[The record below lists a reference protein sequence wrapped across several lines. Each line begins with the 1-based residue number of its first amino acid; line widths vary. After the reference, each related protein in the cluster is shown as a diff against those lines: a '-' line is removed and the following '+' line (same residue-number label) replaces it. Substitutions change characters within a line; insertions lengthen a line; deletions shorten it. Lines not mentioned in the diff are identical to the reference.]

1 MNKMQKLT
9 CAKVLKVIFYLLGFP
24 LLMLFVAKDSMIFFN
39 EGAFSETAKNGITAA
54 LVLWAGFTLLQIGLY
69 LVLKKQQAVRTIILV
84 ILAVALMLAPI
95 AGLDIRNEK
104 ELDKIRTEYSDKGVK
119 VENYSLQKQWFN
131 ALSANKR
138 ESGYAYKLNERVD
151 NVIRTYGLSE
161 YYPKMYRERTQLNT
175 AVAYYQVG
183 GLDGEMIKVT
193 GDNIDG
199 LFDSLK
205 AQSPYAY
212 NPNGLLYDGYIF
224 GVENALELLIKY
236 NEYAKLTVYRRSST
250 YIGTEKYAD
259 AFKEGCYVLKDGAY
273 VTMKAAGEAFCKQP
287 GTIYYEKLSIA
298 DAYKAM
304 VKDIKDSET
313 NSSKYESDA
322 WYNYFNDNTE
332 ILDTR
337 TGKMTNYSTLRIEE
351 DNYRLT
357 DSRLNAVLGTL
368 FEYLGM
374 NPAINKLLNGL
385 NLDGIIGLV
394 NALLQENGADLTS
407 GDIGNVVSQLLY
419 GYNNGKGGETTGL
432 AYPVQYLFGNLN
444 LSDKNVFKSTGETA
458 YEYDDEGHLVY
469 EVDASGNTTDI
480 PKLTGKTGTVYVIT
494 YSDSG
499 KKNPDGTPI
508 LNATVNRAEFDT
520 TKMSPL
526 PEKAADIKTGTVY
539 TTGDIFKEVKL
550 NANYS
555 AYVENLEKNKNP
567 NTAALVDI
575 IKSLQPALGLV
586 GGLLNLNDIIGGLVS
601 GLDVSAILAKI
612 APDLD
617 LNAILTQILSKIDL
631 TGVTVEGVQKLLDT
645 VLGELSFYSHPLLKK
660 CWQSDFVSDT
670 DKALATTAGTTVD
683 MSDYAWVKYTCED
696 FGITSGCALAAK
708 GGLLTGK
715 TIGNGTS
722 ADAAISL
729 ADCYQ
734 LQADIA
740 YQPEMYPLLAARR
753 YFSIWAGILAMSI
766 FLSTYFHNKE
776 RLYAYEIAL
785 NGGEY

>member
-84 ILAVALMLAPI
+84 VLAVALMLAPI

-131 ALSANKR
+131 AISANKR
-138 ESGYAYKLNERVD
+138 ESGYAYKLNDRVD

-236 NEYAKLTVYRRSST
+236 NEYAKLTVYRPT
-250 YIGTEKYAD
+250 KYTVAD
-259 AFKEGCYVLKDGAY
+259 YAEAFNAGCYVINNDGAY
-273 VTMKAAGEAFCKQP
+273 VTMKAAGETFCKQP
-287 GTIYYEKLSIA
+287 GTIYYEQLAIA
-298 DAYKAM
+298 DAYKKM
-304 VKDIKDSET
+304 VSEIEESAT
-313 NSSKYESDA
+313 NASAYASDA
-322 WYNYFNDNTE
+322 WYNYTHDITE

-337 TGKMTNYSTLRIEE
+337 TGNMTNYSTLRIEE

-374 NPAINKLLNGL
+374 NPAINKLLDSL
-385 NLDGIIGLV
+385 KAQQLLDLV
-394 NALLQENGADLTS
+394 NSLLKENGADLSS

-432 AYPVQYLFGNLN
+432 ALPAQYLFGNLN
-444 LSDKNVFKSTGETA
+444 FTSKEVYKSTGKNA
-458 YEYDDEGHLVY
+458 FKVGALADEV
-469 EVDASGNTTDI
+469 
-480 PKLTGKTGTVYVIT
+480 VYVTT
-494 YSDSG
+494 YTID
-499 KKNPDGTPI
+499 KDKVNDDGTPVLI
-508 LNATVNRAEFDT
+508 AKITREAFDKTTMKQLPTTCAEIV
-520 TKMSPL
+520 
-526 PEKAADIKTGTVY
+526 PEQKY
-539 TTGDIFKEVKL
+539 TTGDTYAKTDLGTAYKAYETKL
-550 NANYS
+550 KND
-555 AYVENLEKNKNP
+555 NKNP

-601 GLDVSAILAKI
+601 GLDVSAILKAI

-617 LNAILTQILSKIDL
+617 LNAILTQVLGKIDL

-715 TIGNGTS
+715 TIGNGTP
-722 ADAAISL
+722 ADAAIPL

-776 RLYAYEIAL
+776 KLYAYEIAL

>member
-84 ILAVALMLAPI
+84 VLAVALMLAPI

-138 ESGYAYKLNERVD
+138 ESGYAYKLNDRVD

-224 GVENALELLIKY
+224 GVENVLELLIKY

-374 NPAINKLLNGL
+374 NPAINKLLDSL
-385 NLDGIIGLV
+385 KAQQLLDLV
-394 NALLQENGADLTS
+394 NSLLKENGADLSS

-419 GYNNGKGGETTGL
+419 GYNNGKEGGETTGL
-432 AYPVQYLFGNLN
+432 ALPAQYLFGNLDFT
-444 LSDKNVFKSTGETA
+444 SKEVYKSTGKNA
-458 YEYDDEGHLVY
+458 FKVGALADEV
-469 EVDASGNTTDI
+469 
-480 PKLTGKTGTVYVIT
+480 VYVTT

-499 KKNPDGTPI
+499 EVNDDGTPI
-508 LNATVNRAEFDT
+508 LTAKITRETFDAATMKQRPTTNAEIVLGQ
-520 TKMSPL
+520 K
-526 PEKAADIKTGTVY
+526 Y
-539 TTGDIFKEVKL
+539 TTGDTYAKTDLGTAYTAYKTKL
-550 NANYS
+550 ES
-555 AYVENLEKNKNP
+555 DNKNP

-586 GGLLNLNDIIGGLVS
+586 GGLLNLNDIIGGLVP
-601 GLDVSAILAKI
+601 GLDVARILKAI

-617 LNAILTQILSKIDL
+617 LNAILTQVLSKIDL
-631 TGVTVEGVQKLLDT
+631 TGVTVGDVQELLDT

-715 TIGNGTS
+715 TIGNGTP

-740 YQPEMYPLLAARR
+740 YQPDMYPLLAARR

-776 RLYAYEIAL
+776 KLYAYEIAL

>member
-84 ILAVALMLAPI
+84 ILAVALMLAPV

-131 ALSANKR
+131 AISANKR
-138 ESGYAYKLNERVD
+138 ESGYAYKLNDRVD

-193 GDNIDG
+193 GDNING

-205 AQSPYAY
+205 TQSPYAY
-212 NPNGLLYDGYIF
+212 NPNGLLYDGYVF

-236 NEYAKLTVYRRSST
+236 NEYAKLTVYRPT
-250 YIGTEKYAD
+250 KYTVAD
-259 AFKEGCYVLKDGAY
+259 YAEAFSAGCYVIKDGAY
-273 VTMKAAGEAFCKQP
+273 VTMKAAGETFSKQP
-287 GTIYYEKLSIA
+287 GTIYYESLSIA
-298 DAYKAM
+298 DAYKKM
-304 VKDIKDSET
+304 VSEIEESAT
-313 NSSKYESDA
+313 NASAYESDA
-322 WYNYFNDNTE
+322 WYNYTNDITE

-374 NPAINKLLNGL
+374 NPAINKLLDSL
-385 NLDGIIGLV
+385 KAQQLLDLV
-394 NALLQENGADLTS
+394 NSLLKDNDADLSS

-432 AYPVQYLFGNLN
+432 ALPAQYLFGNLDFT
-444 LSDKNVFKSTGETA
+444 SKEVYKSTGKNAFKVGATA
-458 YEYDDEGHLVY
+458 DEV
-469 EVDASGNTTDI
+469 
-480 PKLTGKTGTVYVIT
+480 VYVTT
-494 YSDSG
+494 YTDTG
-499 KKNPDGTPI
+499 EVNDDGTPVLTAKI
-508 LNATVNRAEFDT
+508 TREAFDNATM
-520 TKMSPL
+520 KQP
-526 PEKAADIKTGTVY
+526 PKTNEEIVPGQKY
-539 TTGDIFKEVKL
+539 TTGDTYAKTDLGTAYTAYKTKL
-550 NANYS
+550 ES
-555 AYVENLEKNKNP
+555 DNKNP

-586 GGLLNLNDIIGGLVS
+586 GGLLDLNDIIGGLVS
-601 GLDVSAILAKI
+601 GLDVAGILKAI

-617 LNAILTQILSKIDL
+617 LNAILTQILGKIDL

-740 YQPEMYPLLAARR
+740 YQPDMYPLLAARR

-776 RLYAYEIAL
+776 KLYAYEIAL

>member
-84 ILAVALMLAPI
+84 ILAVALMLAPV

-131 ALSANKR
+131 ALSADKR

-199 LFDSLK
+199 LFDSLQS
-205 AQSPYAY
+205 QSPYAY

-236 NEYAKLTVYRRSST
+236 NEYAKLTVYRPT
-250 YIGTEKYAD
+250 KYTVSDYAE
-259 AFKEGCYVLKDGAY
+259 AFNAGCYVIKDGAY
-273 VTMKAAGEAFCKQP
+273 VTMKAAGETFSKQP
-287 GTIYYEKLSIA
+287 GTVYYEKLAIA
-298 DAYKAM
+298 DAYKKM
-304 VKDIKDSET
+304 VSEIEESAT
-313 NSSKYESDA
+313 NASAYESDA
-322 WYNYFNDNTE
+322 WYNYTNDITE

-337 TGKMTNYSTLRIEE
+337 SGKMTNYSTLRIEE
-351 DNYRLT
+351 DNYRLI

-374 NPAINKLLNGL
+374 NPAINKLLDSL
-385 NLDGIIGLV
+385 KAQQLLDLV
-394 NALLQENGADLTS
+394 NSLLKENSADLSS

-432 AYPVQYLFGNLN
+432 ALPAQYLFGNLDFT
-444 LSDKNVFKSTGETA
+444 SKEVYKSTGKNA
-458 YEYDDEGHLVY
+458 FKVGALADEV
-469 EVDASGNTTDI
+469 
-480 PKLTGKTGTVYVIT
+480 VYVTT
-494 YSDSG
+494 YTDSG
-499 KKNPDGTPI
+499 EVNDDGTHVLTAKI
-508 LNATVNRAEFDT
+508 TREAFDNATMKQLPKTSAEIVPGQ
-520 TKMSPL
+520 K
-526 PEKAADIKTGTVY
+526 Y
-539 TTGDIFKEVKL
+539 TTGDTYAKTKL
-550 NANYS
+550 GT
-555 AYVENLEKNKNP
+555 AYTAYKAKLESDNKNP

-586 GGLLNLNDIIGGLVS
+586 GGLLDLNDIIGGLVP
-601 GLDVSAILAKI
+601 GLDVAGILKAI

-617 LNAILTQILSKIDL
+617 LNAILTQILGKIDL

-696 FGITSGCALAAK
+696 FGITSGCALVAK

-740 YQPEMYPLLAARR
+740 YQPDMYPLLAARR

-766 FLSTYFHNKE
+766 FLATYFHNKE
-776 RLYAYEIAL
+776 KLYAYEIAL

>member
-84 ILAVALMLAPI
+84 VLAVALMLAPV

-131 ALSANKR
+131 ALSADKR
-138 ESGYAYKLNERVD
+138 ESGYAYKLNDRVD

-205 AQSPYAY
+205 TQSPYAY
-212 NPNGLLYDGYIF
+212 NPNGLLYDGYVF

-236 NEYAKLTVYRRSST
+236 NEYAKLTVYRPT
-250 YIGTEKYAD
+250 KYTVAD
-259 AFKEGCYVLKDGAY
+259 YAEAFSAGCYVIKDGAY
-273 VTMKAAGEAFCKQP
+273 VTMKAAGETFCKQP
-287 GTIYYEKLSIA
+287 GTIYYESLSIA
-298 DAYKAM
+298 DAYKKM
-304 VKDIKDSET
+304 VSEIEESAT
-313 NSSKYESDA
+313 NASAYESDA
-322 WYNYFNDNTE
+322 WYNYTNDITE

-374 NPAINKLLNGL
+374 NPAINKLLDSL
-385 NLDGIIGLV
+385 KAQQLLDLV
-394 NALLQENGADLTS
+394 NSLLKDNDADLSS

-432 AYPVQYLFGNLN
+432 ALPAQYLFGNLN
-444 LSDKNVFKSTGETA
+444 FTSKEVYKSTGKNAFKVGATA
-458 YEYDDEGHLVY
+458 DEV
-469 EVDASGNTTDI
+469 
-480 PKLTGKTGTVYVIT
+480 VYVTT
-494 YSDSG
+494 YTDTG
-499 KKNPDGTPI
+499 EVNDDGTPVLTAKI
-508 LNATVNRAEFDT
+508 TREAFDNATMKQPPKTNEEIVPG
-520 TKMSPL
+520 TK
-526 PEKAADIKTGTVY
+526 Y
-539 TTGDIFKEVKL
+539 TTGDTYAKTDLGTAYTAYKTKL
-550 NANYS
+550 ES
-555 AYVENLEKNKNP
+555 DNKNP

-586 GGLLNLNDIIGGLVS
+586 GGLLDLNDIIGGLVP
-601 GLDVSAILAKI
+601 GLDVAGILKAI

-617 LNAILTQILSKIDL
+617 LNAILTQILGKIDL

-696 FGITSGCALAAK
+696 FGITSGCALVAK

-740 YQPEMYPLLAARR
+740 YQPDMYPLLAARR

-776 RLYAYEIAL
+776 KLYAYEIAL

>member
-95 AGLDIRNEK
+95 AGLDVRNEK

-131 ALSANKR
+131 ALSADKR
-138 ESGYAYKLNERVD
+138 KSGYAYLLNERVD
-151 NVIRTYGLSE
+151 NVIKTYGLSE

-212 NPNGLLYDGYIF
+212 NPNGLLYDGYVF
-224 GVENALELLIKY
+224 GVENVLELLIKY
-236 NEYAKLTVYRRSST
+236 NEYAKLTVYRPT
-250 YIGTEKYAD
+250 KYTVAD
-259 AFKEGCYVLKDGAY
+259 YAEAFNAGCYVLKDGAY
-273 VTMKAAGEAFCKQP
+273 VTMKAAGETFCKQP
-287 GTIYYEKLSIA
+287 DTVYYEKLAIA
-298 DAYKAM
+298 DAYKKM
-304 VKDIKDSET
+304 VSEIEESAT
-313 NSSKYESDA
+313 NASAYESDA
-322 WYNYFNDNTE
+322 WYNYTNDITE

-374 NPAINKLLNGL
+374 NPAINKLLDSL
-385 NLDGIIGLV
+385 KAQQLLDLV
-394 NALLQENGADLTS
+394 NSLLKENSADLSS

-432 AYPVQYLFGNLN
+432 ALPVQYLFGNLDFT
-444 LSDKNVFKSTGETA
+444 SKEVYKSTGKNA
-458 YEYDDEGHLVY
+458 FKVGALADEV
-469 EVDASGNTTDI
+469 
-480 PKLTGKTGTVYVIT
+480 VYVTT
-494 YSDSG
+494 YTDSG
-499 KKNPDGTPI
+499 EVNDDGTPVLTAKI
-508 LNATVNRAEFDT
+508 TREAFDAATMKQSPKTIAEIV
-520 TKMSPL
+520 
-526 PEKAADIKTGTVY
+526 PEQKY
-539 TTGDIFKEVKL
+539 TTGDTYAKTKL
-550 NANYS
+550 GT
-555 AYVENLEKNKNP
+555 AYTAYKTKLESDNNNP

-586 GGLLNLNDIIGGLVS
+586 GGLLNLNDIIGGLVP
-601 GLDVSAILAKI
+601 GLDIPAILKAI

-617 LNAILTQILSKIDL
+617 LNAILTQVLSKIDL
-631 TGVTVEGVQKLLDT
+631 TGVTVDDVQKLLDT

-696 FGITSGCALAAK
+696 FGITSGCALIAK

-740 YQPEMYPLLAARR
+740 YQPDMYPLLAARR

-766 FLSTYFHNKE
+766 FLSTYFNNKE
-776 RLYAYEIAL
+776 KLYAYEIAL

>member
-131 ALSANKR
+131 ALSADKR
-138 ESGYAYKLNERVD
+138 KSGYAYLLNERVD
-151 NVIRTYGLSE
+151 NVIKTYGLSE

-199 LFDSLK
+199 LFDSLQS
-205 AQSPYAY
+205 QSPYAY

-236 NEYAKLTVYRRSST
+236 NEYAKLTVYRPT
-250 YIGTEKYAD
+250 KYTVAD
-259 AFKEGCYVLKDGAY
+259 YAEAFNAGCYVLKDGAY
-273 VTMKAAGEAFCKQP
+273 VTMKAAGETFSKQP
-287 GTIYYEKLSIA
+287 GTVYYEKLAIA
-298 DAYKAM
+298 DAYKKM
-304 VKDIKDSET
+304 VSEIKESAT
-313 NSSKYESDA
+313 NASAYESDA
-322 WYNYFNDNTE
+322 WYNYTNDITE

-374 NPAINKLLNGL
+374 NPAINKLLDSL
-385 NLDGIIGLV
+385 KAQQLLDLI
-394 NALLQENGADLTS
+394 NSLLKENSADLSS

-432 AYPVQYLFGNLN
+432 ALPVQYLFGNLDFT
-444 LSDKNVFKSTGETA
+444 SKEVYKSTGKNA
-458 YEYDDEGHLVY
+458 FKVGAPADEV
-469 EVDASGNTTDI
+469 
-480 PKLTGKTGTVYVIT
+480 VYVTT
-494 YSDSG
+494 YTDSG
-499 KKNPDGTPI
+499 EVNDDGTPVLTAKI
-508 LNATVNRAEFDT
+508 TREAFDAATMKQSPKTIAEIV
-520 TKMSPL
+520 
-526 PEKAADIKTGTVY
+526 PEQKY
-539 TTGDIFKEVKL
+539 TTGDTYAKTKL
-550 NANYS
+550 GT
-555 AYVENLEKNKNP
+555 AYTAYKTKLESDNKNP

-586 GGLLNLNDIIGGLVS
+586 GGLLDLNDIIGGLVP
-601 GLDVSAILAKI
+601 GLDIPAILKAI

-617 LNAILTQILSKIDL
+617 LNAILTQVLSKIDL
-631 TGVTVEGVQKLLDT
+631 TGVTVEDVQKLLDT

-683 MSDYAWVKYTCED
+683 MSDYAWIKYTCED
-696 FGITSGCALAAK
+696 FGITSGCALVAK

-740 YQPEMYPLLAARR
+740 YQPNMYPLLAARR

-776 RLYAYEIAL
+776 KLYAYEIAL

>member
-138 ESGYAYKLNERVD
+138 ESGYAYKLNDRVD

-205 AQSPYAY
+205 TQSPYAY

-236 NEYAKLTVYRRSST
+236 NEYAKLTVYRPT
-250 YIGTEKYAD
+250 KYTVAD
-259 AFKEGCYVLKDGAY
+259 YAEAFSAGCYVIKDGAY
-273 VTMKAAGEAFCKQP
+273 VTMKAAGETFSKQP
-287 GTIYYEKLSIA
+287 GTIYYESLSIA
-298 DAYKAM
+298 DAYKKM
-304 VKDIKDSET
+304 VSEIEESAT
-313 NSSKYESDA
+313 NASAYESDA
-322 WYNYFNDNTE
+322 WYNYTNDITE

-374 NPAINKLLNGL
+374 NPAINKLLDSL
-385 NLDGIIGLV
+385 KAQQLLDLV
-394 NALLQENGADLTS
+394 NSLLKDNDADLSS

-432 AYPVQYLFGNLN
+432 ALPAQYLFGNLN
-444 LSDKNVFKSTGETA
+444 FTSKEVYKSTGKNAFKVGATA
-458 YEYDDEGHLVY
+458 DEV
-469 EVDASGNTTDI
+469 
-480 PKLTGKTGTVYVIT
+480 VYVTT
-494 YSDSG
+494 YTDTG
-499 KKNPDGTPI
+499 EVNDDGTPI
-508 LNATVNRAEFDT
+508 LTATITREAFDNATM
-520 TKMSPL
+520 KQP
-526 PEKAADIKTGTVY
+526 PKTNVEIVLGQKY
-539 TTGDIFKEVKL
+539 TTGDTYAKTDLGTAYTAYKTKL
-550 NANYS
+550 ES
-555 AYVENLEKNKNP
+555 DNKNP

-586 GGLLNLNDIIGGLVS
+586 GGLLDLNDIIGGLVP
-601 GLDVSAILAKI
+601 GLDVAGILKAI

-617 LNAILTQILSKIDL
+617 LNAILTQILGKIDL

-696 FGITSGCALAAK
+696 FGITSGCALIAK

-740 YQPEMYPLLAARR
+740 YQPDMYPLLAARR

>member
-131 ALSANKR
+131 AISANKR
-138 ESGYAYKLNERVD
+138 ESGYAYKLNDRVD

-205 AQSPYAY
+205 TKSPYAY

-224 GVENALELLIKY
+224 GVENVLELLIKY
-236 NEYAKLTVYRRSST
+236 NEYAKLTVYRPT
-250 YIGTEKYAD
+250 KYTVAD
-259 AFKEGCYVLKDGAY
+259 YAEAFNAGCYVINNDGAY
-273 VTMKAAGEAFCKQP
+273 VTMKSAGEAFCKQP
-287 GTIYYEKLSIA
+287 GTIYYEQLAIA
-298 DAYKAM
+298 DAYKKM
-304 VKDIKDSET
+304 VSEIEESAT
-313 NSSKYESDA
+313 NASAYASDA
-322 WYNYFNDNTE
+322 WYNYTHDFTKIFDPRVKSNIEDE
-332 ILDTR
+332 
-337 TGKMTNYSTLRIEE
+337 NYTVYSKLRIEE

-374 NPAINKLLNGL
+374 NPAINKLLDSL
-385 NLDGIIGLV
+385 KAQQLLDLV
-394 NALLQENGADLTS
+394 NSLLKENGADLSS

-432 AYPVQYLFGNLN
+432 ALPAQYLFGNLN
-444 LSDKNVFKSTGETA
+444 FTSKEVYKSTGKNA
-458 YEYDDEGHLVY
+458 FKVGALADEV
-469 EVDASGNTTDI
+469 
-480 PKLTGKTGTVYVIT
+480 VYVTT
-494 YSDSG
+494 YTDTG
-499 KKNPDGTPI
+499 EVNDDGTPVLTAKI
-508 LNATVNRAEFDT
+508 TREAFDNATMKQPPKTNAEIVPGQ
-520 TKMSPL
+520 K
-526 PEKAADIKTGTVY
+526 Y
-539 TTGDIFKEVKL
+539 TTGDTYAKTDLGTAYKAYETKL
-550 NANYS
+550 KND
-555 AYVENLEKNKNP
+555 NKNP

-601 GLDVSAILAKI
+601 GLDVSAILKAI

-715 TIGNGTS
+715 TIGNGTP

-776 RLYAYEIAL
+776 KLYAYEIAL

>member
-84 ILAVALMLAPI
+84 ILAVALMLAPV

-131 ALSANKR
+131 ALSADKR

-199 LFDSLK
+199 LFDSLQS
-205 AQSPYAY
+205 QSPYAY

-236 NEYAKLTVYRRSST
+236 NEYAKLTVYRPT
-250 YIGTEKYAD
+250 KYTVAD
-259 AFKEGCYVLKDGAY
+259 YAEAFSAGCYVIKDGAY
-273 VTMKAAGEAFCKQP
+273 VTMKAAGETFSKQP
-287 GTIYYEKLSIA
+287 GTVYYEKLAIA
-298 DAYKAM
+298 DAYKKM
-304 VKDIKDSET
+304 VSEIEESAT
-313 NSSKYESDA
+313 NASAYESDA
-322 WYNYFNDNTE
+322 WYNYTNDITE

-374 NPAINKLLNGL
+374 NPAINKLLDSL
-385 NLDGIIGLV
+385 KAQQLLDLV
-394 NALLQENGADLTS
+394 NSLLKENGADLSS

-432 AYPVQYLFGNLN
+432 ALPAQYLFGNLDFT
-444 LSDKNVFKSTGETA
+444 SKEVYKSTGKNA
-458 YEYDDEGHLVY
+458 FKVGALADEV
-469 EVDASGNTTDI
+469 
-480 PKLTGKTGTVYVIT
+480 VYVTT
-494 YSDSG
+494 YTDSG
-499 KKNPDGTPI
+499 EVNDDGTPVLTAKI
-508 LNATVNRAEFDT
+508 TREAFDNATMKQLPKTSAEIV
-520 TKMSPL
+520 
-526 PEKAADIKTGTVY
+526 PEQKY
-539 TTGDIFKEVKL
+539 TTGDTYAKTKL
-550 NANYS
+550 GT
-555 AYVENLEKNKNP
+555 AYTAYKTKLESDNKNP

-586 GGLLNLNDIIGGLVS
+586 GGLLDLNDIIGGLVP
-601 GLDVSAILAKI
+601 GLDVARILKAI

-617 LNAILTQILSKIDL
+617 LNAILTQILGKIDL

-696 FGITSGCALAAK
+696 FGITSGCALIAK

-740 YQPEMYPLLAARR
+740 YQPDMYPLLAARR

-776 RLYAYEIAL
+776 KLYAYEIAL

>member
-161 YYPKMYRERTQLNT
+161 YYPKMYRERPQHNT

-199 LFDSLK
+199 LFDSLQS
-205 AQSPYAY
+205 QSPYAY

-236 NEYAKLTVYRRSST
+236 NEYAKLTVYRPT
-250 YIGTEKYAD
+250 KYTVAD
-259 AFKEGCYVLKDGAY
+259 YAEAFNAGCYVIKDGAY
-273 VTMKAAGEAFCKQP
+273 VTMKAAGETFSKQP
-287 GTIYYEKLSIA
+287 GTVYYEKLAIA
-298 DAYKAM
+298 DAYKKM
-304 VKDIKDSET
+304 VSEIEESAT
-313 NSSKYESDA
+313 NASAYESDA
-322 WYNYFNDNTE
+322 WYNYTNDITE

-337 TGKMTNYSTLRIEE
+337 SGKMTNYSTLRIEE
-351 DNYRLT
+351 DNYRLI

-374 NPAINKLLNGL
+374 NPSLKQLLNGL

-394 NALLQENGADLTS
+394 NALLKETEADLSS

-432 AYPVQYLFGNLN
+432 ALPAQYLFGNLDFT
-444 LSDKNVFKSTGETA
+444 SKEVYKSTGKNA
-458 YEYDDEGHLVY
+458 FKVGAPADEV
-469 EVDASGNTTDI
+469 
-480 PKLTGKTGTVYVIT
+480 VYVTT
-494 YSDSG
+494 YTDSDEV
-499 KKNPDGTPI
+499 NDDGTPVLTAKI
-508 LNATVNRAEFDT
+508 TREAFDAATMKQLPKTSAEIVPGQ
-520 TKMSPL
+520 K
-526 PEKAADIKTGTVY
+526 Y
-539 TTGDIFKEVKL
+539 TTGDTYAKTKL
-550 NANYS
+550 GT
-555 AYVENLEKNKNP
+555 AYTAYKTKLESDNKNP

-586 GGLLNLNDIIGGLVS
+586 GGLLDLNDIIGGLVPR
-601 GLDVSAILAKI
+601 LDVAGILKAI

-617 LNAILTQILSKIDL
+617 LNAILTQILGKIDL

-696 FGITSGCALAAK
+696 FGITSGCALVAK

-715 TIGNGTS
+715 RIGNGTS

-740 YQPEMYPLLAARR
+740 YQPDMYPLLAARR

-776 RLYAYEIAL
+776 KLYAYEIAL

>member
-138 ESGYAYKLNERVD
+138 ESGYAYNLNDRVD

-224 GVENALELLIKY
+224 GVENVLELLIKY
-236 NEYAKLTVYRRSST
+236 NEYAKLTVYRPT
-250 YIGTEKYAD
+250 KYTVAD
-259 AFKEGCYVLKDGAY
+259 YAEAFNAGCYVINNDGAY
-273 VTMKAAGEAFCKQP
+273 VTMKAAGETFCKQP
-287 GTIYYEKLSIA
+287 GTIYYEQLSIA
-298 DAYKAM
+298 DAYKKM
-304 VKDIKDSET
+304 VSEIEASAT
-313 NSSKYESDA
+313 NASAYASDA
-322 WYNYFNDNTE
+322 WYNYTNDITE

-374 NPAINKLLNGL
+374 NPAINKLLDSL
-385 NLDGIIGLV
+385 KAQQLLDLV
-394 NALLQENGADLTS
+394 NSLLKENGADLSS

-432 AYPVQYLFGNLN
+432 ALPAQYLFGNLN
-444 LSDKNVFKSTGETA
+444 FTSKEVYKSTGKNA
-458 YEYDDEGHLVY
+458 FKVGALADEV
-469 EVDASGNTTDI
+469 
-480 PKLTGKTGTVYVIT
+480 VYVTT
-494 YSDSG
+494 YTDSG
-499 KKNPDGTPI
+499 EVNDDGTPI
-508 LNATVNRAEFDT
+508 LTAKITREAFDNATMKQPPKTNAEIVLGQ
-520 TKMSPL
+520 K
-526 PEKAADIKTGTVY
+526 Y
-539 TTGDIFKEVKL
+539 TTGDTYAKTDLGTAYKAYETKL
-550 NANYS
+550 KS
-555 AYVENLEKNKNP
+555 DNKNP

-601 GLDVSAILAKI
+601 GLDVSAILKAI

-715 TIGNGTS
+715 TIGNGTP

-740 YQPEMYPLLAARR
+740 YQPDMYPLLAARR

>member
-138 ESGYAYKLNERVD
+138 ESGYAYKLNDRVD

-224 GVENALELLIKY
+224 GVENVLELLIKY
-236 NEYAKLTVYRRSST
+236 NEYAKLTVYRPT
-250 YIGTEKYAD
+250 KYTVAD
-259 AFKEGCYVLKDGAY
+259 YAEAFNAGCYVINNDGAY
-273 VTMKAAGEAFCKQP
+273 VTMKSAGETFCKQP
-287 GTIYYEKLSIA
+287 GTIYYEQLAIA
-298 DAYKAM
+298 DAYKKM
-304 VKDIKDSET
+304 VSEIEESAT
-313 NSSKYESDA
+313 NASAYASDA
-322 WYNYFNDNTE
+322 WYNYTNDITE

-374 NPAINKLLNGL
+374 NPAINKLLDSL
-385 NLDGIIGLV
+385 KAQQLLDLV
-394 NALLQENGADLTS
+394 NSLLKENGADLSS

-432 AYPVQYLFGNLN
+432 ALPAQYLFGNLN
-444 LSDKNVFKSTGETA
+444 FTSKEVYKSTGKNA
-458 YEYDDEGHLVY
+458 FKVGALADEV
-469 EVDASGNTTDI
+469 
-480 PKLTGKTGTVYVIT
+480 VYVTT
-494 YSDSG
+494 YTDSG
-499 KKNPDGTPI
+499 EVNDDGTPI
-508 LNATVNRAEFDT
+508 LTAKITRETFDNATMKQLPKTNAEIVPGQ
-520 TKMSPL
+520 K
-526 PEKAADIKTGTVY
+526 Y
-539 TTGDIFKEVKL
+539 TTGDTYAKTDLGTAYKAYETKL
-550 NANYS
+550 KND
-555 AYVENLEKNKNP
+555 NKNP

-601 GLDVSAILAKI
+601 GLDVSAILKAI

-617 LNAILTQILSKIDL
+617 LNAILTQVLSKIDL

>member
-84 ILAVALMLAPI
+84 VLAVALMLAPI

-138 ESGYAYKLNERVD
+138 ESGYAYKLNDRVD

-205 AQSPYAY
+205 TQSPYAY

-236 NEYAKLTVYRRSST
+236 NEYAKLTVYRPT
-250 YIGTEKYAD
+250 KYTVAD
-259 AFKEGCYVLKDGAY
+259 YAEAFSAGCYVIKDGAY
-273 VTMKAAGEAFCKQP
+273 VTMKAAGETFSKQP
-287 GTIYYEKLSIA
+287 GTIYYESLSIA
-298 DAYKAM
+298 DAYKKM
-304 VKDIKDSET
+304 VSEIEESAT
-313 NSSKYESDA
+313 NASAYESDA
-322 WYNYFNDNTE
+322 WYNYTNDITE

-374 NPAINKLLNGL
+374 NPAINKLLDSL
-385 NLDGIIGLV
+385 KAQQLLDLV
-394 NALLQENGADLTS
+394 NSLLQENGADLSS

-432 AYPVQYLFGNLN
+432 ALPAQYLFGNLN
-444 LSDKNVFKSTGETA
+444 FTSKEVYKSTGKNAFKVGATA
-458 YEYDDEGHLVY
+458 DEV
-469 EVDASGNTTDI
+469 
-480 PKLTGKTGTVYVIT
+480 VYVTT
-494 YSDSG
+494 YTDTG
-499 KKNPDGTPI
+499 EVNDDGTPVLTAKI
-508 LNATVNRAEFDT
+508 TREAFDNATMKQLPKTSAEIV
-520 TKMSPL
+520 
-526 PEKAADIKTGTVY
+526 PEQKY
-539 TTGDIFKEVKL
+539 TTGDTYAKTKL
-550 NANYS
+550 GT
-555 AYVENLEKNKNP
+555 AYTAYKTKLESDNKNP

-586 GGLLNLNDIIGGLVS
+586 GGLLDLNDIIGGLVP
-601 GLDVSAILAKI
+601 GLDVAGILKAI

-617 LNAILTQILSKIDL
+617 LNAILTQILGKIDL

-696 FGITSGCALAAK
+696 FGITSGCALVAK

-740 YQPEMYPLLAARR
+740 YQPDMYPLLAARR

-776 RLYAYEIAL
+776 KLYAYEIAL

>member
-224 GVENALELLIKY
+224 GVENVLELLIKY
-236 NEYAKLTVYRRSST
+236 NEYAKLTVYRPT
-250 YIGTEKYAD
+250 KYTVAD
-259 AFKEGCYVLKDGAY
+259 YAEAFNAGCYVIKDGAY
-273 VTMKAAGEAFCKQP
+273 VTMKSAGETFCKQP
-287 GTIYYEKLSIA
+287 GTIYYEQLAIA
-298 DAYKAM
+298 DAYKKM
-304 VKDIKDSET
+304 VSEIEESAT
-313 NSSKYESDA
+313 NASAYASDA
-322 WYNYFNDNTE
+322 WYNYTNDITE

-374 NPAINKLLNGL
+374 NPAINKLLDSL
-385 NLDGIIGLV
+385 KAQQLLDLV
-394 NALLQENGADLTS
+394 NSLLKENGADLSS

-432 AYPVQYLFGNLN
+432 ALPAQYLFGNLN
-444 LSDKNVFKSTGETA
+444 FTSKEVYKSTGKNA
-458 YEYDDEGHLVY
+458 FKVGALADEV
-469 EVDASGNTTDI
+469 
-480 PKLTGKTGTVYVIT
+480 VYVTT
-494 YSDSG
+494 YTDTG
-499 KKNPDGTPI
+499 EVNDDGTPVLTAKI
-508 LNATVNRAEFDT
+508 TREAFDNATMKQLPKTNAEIV
-520 TKMSPL
+520 
-526 PEKAADIKTGTVY
+526 PEQKY
-539 TTGDIFKEVKL
+539 TTGDTYAKTK
-550 NANYS
+550 
-555 AYVENLEKNKNP
+555 LEKAYTAYKTKLESDNKNP

-586 GGLLNLNDIIGGLVS
+586 GGLLDLNDIIGGLVS
-601 GLDVSAILAKI
+601 GLDVSAILKAI

>member
-95 AGLDIRNEK
+95 AGLDVRNEK

-131 ALSANKR
+131 ALSADKR
-138 ESGYAYKLNERVD
+138 KSGYAYLLNERVD
-151 NVIRTYGLSE
+151 NVIKTYGLSE

-236 NEYAKLTVYRRSST
+236 NEYAKLTVYRPT
-250 YIGTEKYAD
+250 KYTVAD
-259 AFKEGCYVLKDGAY
+259 YAEAFNAGCYVLKDGAY
-273 VTMKAAGEAFCKQP
+273 VTMKAAGETFSKQP
-287 GTIYYEKLSIA
+287 GTVYYEKLAIA
-298 DAYKAM
+298 DAYKKM
-304 VKDIKDSET
+304 VSEIKESAT
-313 NSSKYESDA
+313 NASAYESDA
-322 WYNYFNDNTE
+322 WYNYTNDITE

-374 NPAINKLLNGL
+374 NPAINKLLDSL
-385 NLDGIIGLV
+385 KAQQLLDLI
-394 NALLQENGADLTS
+394 NSLLKENSADLSS

-432 AYPVQYLFGNLN
+432 ALPVQYLFGNLDFT
-444 LSDKNVFKSTGETA
+444 SKEVYKSTGKNA
-458 YEYDDEGHLVY
+458 FKVGALADEV
-469 EVDASGNTTDI
+469 
-480 PKLTGKTGTVYVIT
+480 VYVTT
-494 YSDSG
+494 YTDSG
-499 KKNPDGTPI
+499 EVNDDGTPI
-508 LNATVNRAEFDT
+508 LTAKITREAFDNATMKQLPKTSAEIV
-520 TKMSPL
+520 
-526 PEKAADIKTGTVY
+526 PEQKY
-539 TTGDIFKEVKL
+539 TTGDTYAKTKL
-550 NANYS
+550 GT
-555 AYVENLEKNKNP
+555 AYTAYKTKLESDNKNP

-586 GGLLNLNDIIGGLVS
+586 GGLLDLNDIIGGLVP
-601 GLDVSAILAKI
+601 GLDIPAILKAI

-617 LNAILTQILSKIDL
+617 LNAILTQVLSKIDL

-645 VLGELSFYSHPLLKK
+645 VLGELSFCSHPLLKK

-683 MSDYAWVKYTCED
+683 MSDYAWIKYTCED
-696 FGITSGCALAAK
+696 FGITSGCALVAK

-740 YQPEMYPLLAARR
+740 YQPNMYPLLAARR

-776 RLYAYEIAL
+776 KLYAYEIAL

>member
-84 ILAVALMLAPI
+84 ILAVALMLAPV

-131 ALSANKR
+131 ALSADKR

-193 GDNIDG
+193 GENING

-205 AQSPYAY
+205 TQSPYAY

-236 NEYAKLTVYRRSST
+236 NEYAKLTVYRPT
-250 YIGTEKYAD
+250 KYTVAD
-259 AFKEGCYVLKDGAY
+259 YAEAFSAGCYVINNDGAY

-287 GTIYYEKLSIA
+287 GTIYYEQLAIA
-298 DAYKAM
+298 DAYKKM
-304 VKDIKDSET
+304 VSEIEESAT
-313 NSSKYESDA
+313 NASAYESDA
-322 WYNYFNDNTE
+322 WYNYTNDITE

-374 NPAINKLLNGL
+374 NPALNKLLNGL

-394 NALLQENGADLTS
+394 NTLLKENSADLSS

-432 AYPVQYLFGNLN
+432 ALPAQYLFGNLDFT
-444 LSDKNVFKSTGETA
+444 SKEVYKSTGKNAFKVGATA
-458 YEYDDEGHLVY
+458 DEV
-469 EVDASGNTTDI
+469 
-480 PKLTGKTGTVYVIT
+480 VYVTT
-494 YSDSG
+494 YKDSG
-499 KKNPDGTPI
+499 EVNDDGSPVLTATI
-508 LNATVNRAEFDT
+508 TREAFDNATMKQPPKTSAEIVPGQ
-520 TKMSPL
+520 K
-526 PEKAADIKTGTVY
+526 Y
-539 TTGDIFKEVKL
+539 TTGDTYAKTKL
-550 NANYS
+550 GT
-555 AYVENLEKNKNP
+555 AYTAYKTKLESDNKNP

-586 GGLLNLNDIIGGLVS
+586 GGLLDLNDIIGGLVP
-601 GLDVSAILAKI
+601 GLDVAGILKAI

-617 LNAILTQILSKIDL
+617 LNAILTQVLSKIDL

-696 FGITSGCALAAK
+696 FGITSGCALIAK

-740 YQPEMYPLLAARR
+740 YQPDMYPLLAARR

-776 RLYAYEIAL
+776 KLYAYEIAL

>member
-84 ILAVALMLAPI
+84 VLAVALMLAPI

-131 ALSANKR
+131 ALSADKR
-138 ESGYAYKLNERVD
+138 GSGYAYKLNERVD

-199 LFDSLK
+199 LFDSLQS
-205 AQSPYAY
+205 QSPYAY

-224 GVENALELLIKY
+224 GVENVLELLIKY
-236 NEYAKLTVYRRSST
+236 NEYAKLTVYRPT
-250 YIGTEKYAD
+250 KYTVAD
-259 AFKEGCYVLKDGAY
+259 YAEAFNAGCYVIKDGAY
-273 VTMKAAGEAFCKQP
+273 VTMKAAGETFSKQP
-287 GTIYYEKLSIA
+287 GTVYYEKLAIA
-298 DAYKAM
+298 DAYKKM
-304 VKDIKDSET
+304 VSEIEESAT
-313 NSSKYESDA
+313 NASAYESDA
-322 WYNYFNDNTE
+322 WYNYTNDITE

-374 NPAINKLLNGL
+374 NPAINKLLDSL
-385 NLDGIIGLV
+385 KAQQLLDLV
-394 NALLQENGADLTS
+394 NSLLKENGADLSS

-432 AYPVQYLFGNLN
+432 ALPAQYLFGNLDFT
-444 LSDKNVFKSTGETA
+444 SKEVYKSTGKNA
-458 YEYDDEGHLVY
+458 FKVGALADEV
-469 EVDASGNTTDI
+469 
-480 PKLTGKTGTVYVIT
+480 VYVTT
-494 YSDSG
+494 YTDSG
-499 KKNPDGTPI
+499 EVNDDGTPVLTAKI
-508 LNATVNRAEFDT
+508 TREAFDNATMKQLPKTSAEIV
-520 TKMSPL
+520 
-526 PEKAADIKTGTVY
+526 PEQKY
-539 TTGDIFKEVKL
+539 TTGDTYAKTKL
-550 NANYS
+550 GT
-555 AYVENLEKNKNP
+555 AYTAYKTKLESDNKNP

-586 GGLLNLNDIIGGLVS
+586 GGLLDLNDIIGGLVP
-601 GLDVSAILAKI
+601 GLDVAGILKAI

-617 LNAILTQILSKIDL
+617 LNAILTQILGKIDL

-740 YQPEMYPLLAARR
+740 YQPDMYPLLAARR

-776 RLYAYEIAL
+776 KLYAYEIAL

>member
-84 ILAVALMLAPI
+84 ILAVALMLAPV

-131 ALSANKR
+131 ALSADKR

-224 GVENALELLIKY
+224 GVENVLELLIKY
-236 NEYAKLTVYRRSST
+236 NEYAKLTVYRPT
-250 YIGTEKYAD
+250 KYTVAD
-259 AFKEGCYVLKDGAY
+259 YAEAFSAGCYVIKDGAY
-273 VTMKAAGEAFCKQP
+273 VTMKAAGETFSKQP
-287 GTIYYEKLSIA
+287 GTVYYEKLAIA
-298 DAYKAM
+298 DAYKKM
-304 VKDIKDSET
+304 VSEIEESAT
-313 NSSKYESDA
+313 NASAYESDA
-322 WYNYFNDNTE
+322 WYNYTNDITE

-337 TGKMTNYSTLRIEE
+337 SGKMTNYSTLRIEE

-374 NPAINKLLNGL
+374 NPAINKLLDSL
-385 NLDGIIGLV
+385 KAQQLLDLV
-394 NALLQENGADLTS
+394 NSLLKENVADLSS

-432 AYPVQYLFGNLN
+432 ALPAQYLFGNLDFT
-444 LSDKNVFKSTGETA
+444 SKEVYKSTGKNA
-458 YEYDDEGHLVY
+458 FKVGALADEV
-469 EVDASGNTTDI
+469 
-480 PKLTGKTGTVYVIT
+480 VYVTT
-494 YSDSG
+494 YTDSG
-499 KKNPDGTPI
+499 EVNDDGTPVLTAKI
-508 LNATVNRAEFDT
+508 TREAFDNATM
-520 TKMSPL
+520 KQL
-526 PEKAADIKTGTVY
+526 PETSAEIVPEQKY
-539 TTGDIFKEVKL
+539 TTGDTYAKTKL
-550 NANYS
+550 GT
-555 AYVENLEKNKNP
+555 AYTAYKTKLESDNKNP

-586 GGLLNLNDIIGGLVS
+586 GGLLDLNDIIGGLVP
-601 GLDVSAILAKI
+601 GLDVAGILKAI

-617 LNAILTQILSKIDL
+617 LNAILTQILGKIDL

-696 FGITSGCALAAK
+696 FGITSGCALVAK

-740 YQPEMYPLLAARR
+740 YQPDMYPLLAARR

-776 RLYAYEIAL
+776 KLYAYEIAL

>member
-84 ILAVALMLAPI
+84 VLAVALMLAPI

-131 ALSANKR
+131 ALSADKR

-199 LFDSLK
+199 LFDSLQS
-205 AQSPYAY
+205 QSPYAY

-236 NEYAKLTVYRRSST
+236 NEYAKLTVYRPT
-250 YIGTEKYAD
+250 KYTVAD
-259 AFKEGCYVLKDGAY
+259 YAEAFSAGCYVIKDGAY
-273 VTMKAAGEAFCKQP
+273 VTMKAAGETFSKQP
-287 GTIYYEKLSIA
+287 GTVYYEKLAIA
-298 DAYKAM
+298 DAYKKM
-304 VKDIKDSET
+304 VSEIEESAT
-313 NSSKYESDA
+313 NASAYESDA
-322 WYNYFNDNTE
+322 WYNYTNDITE

-337 TGKMTNYSTLRIEE
+337 SGKMTNYSTLRIEE

-374 NPAINKLLNGL
+374 NPAINKLLDSL
-385 NLDGIIGLV
+385 KAQQLLDLV
-394 NALLQENGADLTS
+394 NSLLKENSADLSS

-432 AYPVQYLFGNLN
+432 ALPAQYLFGNLDFT
-444 LSDKNVFKSTGETA
+444 SKEIYKSTGKNA
-458 YEYDDEGHLVY
+458 FKVGALADEV
-469 EVDASGNTTDI
+469 
-480 PKLTGKTGTVYVIT
+480 VYVTT
-494 YSDSG
+494 YTDSG
-499 KKNPDGTPI
+499 EVNDDGTPVLTAKI
-508 LNATVNRAEFDT
+508 TREAFDNATMKQLPKTSAEIV
-520 TKMSPL
+520 
-526 PEKAADIKTGTVY
+526 PEQKY
-539 TTGDIFKEVKL
+539 TTGDTYAKTDLGTAYTAYKTKL
-550 NANYS
+550 ES
-555 AYVENLEKNKNP
+555 DNKNP

-586 GGLLNLNDIIGGLVS
+586 GGLLDLNDIIGGLVP
-601 GLDVSAILAKI
+601 GLDVAGILKAI

-617 LNAILTQILSKIDL
+617 LNAILTQILGKIDL

-696 FGITSGCALAAK
+696 FGITSGCALIAK

-740 YQPEMYPLLAARR
+740 YQPDMYPLLAARR

-776 RLYAYEIAL
+776 KLYAYEIAL

>member
-84 ILAVALMLAPI
+84 VLAVALMLAPV

-131 ALSANKR
+131 ALSADKR

-199 LFDSLK
+199 LFDSLQS
-205 AQSPYAY
+205 QSPYAY

-236 NEYAKLTVYRRSST
+236 NEYAKLTVYRPT
-250 YIGTEKYAD
+250 KYTVAD
-259 AFKEGCYVLKDGAY
+259 YAEAFNAGCYVIKDGAY
-273 VTMKAAGEAFCKQP
+273 VTMKAAGETFSKQP
-287 GTIYYEKLSIA
+287 GTVYYEKLAIA
-298 DAYKAM
+298 DAYKKM
-304 VKDIKDSET
+304 VSEIEESAT
-313 NSSKYESDA
+313 NASAYESDA
-322 WYNYFNDNTE
+322 WYNYTNDITE

-337 TGKMTNYSTLRIEE
+337 SGKMTNYSTLRIEE

-374 NPAINKLLNGL
+374 NPAINKLLDSL
-385 NLDGIIGLV
+385 KAQQLLDLV
-394 NALLQENGADLTS
+394 NSLLLKENGADLSS

-432 AYPVQYLFGNLN
+432 ALPAQYLFGNLDFT
-444 LSDKNVFKSTGETA
+444 SKEVYKSTGKNAFKVGATA
-458 YEYDDEGHLVY
+458 DEV
-469 EVDASGNTTDI
+469 
-480 PKLTGKTGTVYVIT
+480 VYVTT
-494 YSDSG
+494 YKDSG
-499 KKNPDGTPI
+499 EVNDDGSPVLTATI
-508 LNATVNRAEFDT
+508 TREAFDNATMKQPPKTSAEIVPGQ
-520 TKMSPL
+520 K
-526 PEKAADIKTGTVY
+526 Y
-539 TTGDIFKEVKL
+539 TTGDTYAKTKL
-550 NANYS
+550 GT
-555 AYVENLEKNKNP
+555 AYTAYKTKLESDNKNP

-586 GGLLNLNDIIGGLVS
+586 GGLLNLNDIIGGLVP
-601 GLDVSAILAKI
+601 GLDVAGILKAI

-617 LNAILTQILSKIDL
+617 LNAILTQILGKIDL
-631 TGVTVEGVQKLLDT
+631 TGITVEGVQKLLDT

-740 YQPEMYPLLAARR
+740 YQPDMYPLLAARR

-776 RLYAYEIAL
+776 KLYAYEIAL

>member
-84 ILAVALMLAPI
+84 VLAVALMLAPI

-131 ALSANKR
+131 ALSADKR

-193 GDNIDG
+193 GENING

-205 AQSPYAY
+205 TQSPYAY
-212 NPNGLLYDGYIF
+212 NPNGLLYDGYVF

-236 NEYAKLTVYRRSST
+236 NEYAKLTVYRPT
-250 YIGTEKYAD
+250 KYTVAD
-259 AFKEGCYVLKDGAY
+259 YAEAFSAGCYVIKDGAY
-273 VTMKAAGEAFCKQP
+273 VTMKAAGETFSKQP
-287 GTIYYEKLSIA
+287 GTIYYESLSIA
-298 DAYKAM
+298 DAYKKM
-304 VKDIKDSET
+304 VSEIEESAT
-313 NSSKYESDA
+313 NASAYESDA
-322 WYNYFNDNTE
+322 WYNYTNDITE

-374 NPAINKLLNGL
+374 NPAINKLLDSL
-385 NLDGIIGLV
+385 KAQQLLDLV
-394 NALLQENGADLTS
+394 NSLLKENGADLSS

-432 AYPVQYLFGNLN
+432 ALPAQYLFGNLDFT
-444 LSDKNVFKSTGETA
+444 SKEVYKSTGKNA
-458 YEYDDEGHLVY
+458 FKVGALADEV
-469 EVDASGNTTDI
+469 
-480 PKLTGKTGTVYVIT
+480 VYVTT
-494 YSDSG
+494 YTDSG
-499 KKNPDGTPI
+499 EVNDDGTPVLTAKI
-508 LNATVNRAEFDT
+508 TREAFDNATMKQLPKTSAEIV
-520 TKMSPL
+520 
-526 PEKAADIKTGTVY
+526 PEQKY
-539 TTGDIFKEVKL
+539 TTGDTYAKTKL
-550 NANYS
+550 ET
-555 AYVENLEKNKNP
+555 AYTAYKTKLESDNKNP

-586 GGLLNLNDIIGGLVS
+586 GGLLDLNDIIGGLVP
-601 GLDVSAILAKI
+601 GLDVAGILKAI

-617 LNAILTQILSKIDL
+617 LNAILTQILGKIDL

-696 FGITSGCALAAK
+696 FGITSGCALVAK

-740 YQPEMYPLLAARR
+740 YQPDMYPLLAARR

-776 RLYAYEIAL
+776 KLYAYEIAL

>member
-84 ILAVALMLAPI
+84 ILAVALMLAPV

-131 ALSANKR
+131 AISADKR
-138 ESGYAYKLNERVD
+138 ESGYAYKLNDRVD

-199 LFDSLK
+199 LFDSLQS
-205 AQSPYAY
+205 QSPYAY

-236 NEYAKLTVYRRSST
+236 NEYAKLTVYRPT
-250 YIGTEKYAD
+250 KYTVAD
-259 AFKEGCYVLKDGAY
+259 YAEAFNAGCYVIKDGAY
-273 VTMKAAGEAFCKQP
+273 VTMKAAGETFSKQP
-287 GTIYYEKLSIA
+287 GTVYYEKLAIA
-298 DAYKAM
+298 DAYKKM
-304 VKDIKDSET
+304 VSEIEESAT
-313 NSSKYESDA
+313 NASAYESDA
-322 WYNYFNDNTE
+322 WYNYTHDFTE

-337 TGKMTNYSTLRIEE
+337 SGEMTTYSKLRIEE

-394 NALLQENGADLTS
+394 NALLKENGADLSS

-432 AYPVQYLFGNLN
+432 ALPAQYLFGNLDFT
-444 LSDKNVFKSTGETA
+444 SKEVYKSTGKNA
-458 YEYDDEGHLVY
+458 FKVGALADEV
-469 EVDASGNTTDI
+469 
-480 PKLTGKTGTVYVIT
+480 VYVTT
-494 YSDSG
+494 YTDSG
-499 KKNPDGTPI
+499 EVNDDGTPVLTAKI
-508 LNATVNRAEFDT
+508 TREAFDNATMKQLPKTSAEIV
-520 TKMSPL
+520 
-526 PEKAADIKTGTVY
+526 PEQKY
-539 TTGDIFKEVKL
+539 TTGDTYAKTKL
-550 NANYS
+550 GT
-555 AYVENLEKNKNP
+555 AYTAYKTKLESDNKNP

-586 GGLLNLNDIIGGLVS
+586 GGLLDLNDIIGGLVP
-601 GLDVSAILAKI
+601 GLDVAGILKAI

-617 LNAILTQILSKIDL
+617 LNAILTQILGKIDL

-740 YQPEMYPLLAARR
+740 YQPDMYPLLAARR

-776 RLYAYEIAL
+776 KLYAYEIAL

>member
-138 ESGYAYKLNERVD
+138 ESGYAYKLNDRVD

-224 GVENALELLIKY
+224 GVENVLELLIKY
-236 NEYAKLTVYRRSST
+236 NEYAKLTVYRPT
-250 YIGTEKYAD
+250 KYTVAD
-259 AFKEGCYVLKDGAY
+259 YAEAFNAGCYVINNDGAY
-273 VTMKAAGEAFCKQP
+273 VTMKAAGETFCKQP
-287 GTIYYEKLSIA
+287 GTIYYESLPIA
-298 DAYKAM
+298 DAYKKM
-304 VKDIKDSET
+304 VSEIEASAT
-313 NSSKYESDA
+313 NASAYASDA
-322 WYNYFNDNTE
+322 WYNYTNDITE

-374 NPAINKLLNGL
+374 NPAINKLLDSL
-385 NLDGIIGLV
+385 KAQQLLDLV
-394 NALLQENGADLTS
+394 NSLLKENGADLSS

-432 AYPVQYLFGNLN
+432 ALPAQYLFGNLN
-444 LSDKNVFKSTGETA
+444 FTSKEVYKSTGKNAFKVVATA
-458 YEYDDEGHLVY
+458 ADE
-469 EVDASGNTTDI
+469 I
-480 PKLTGKTGTVYVIT
+480 VYVTT
-494 YSDSG
+494 YTDTG
-499 KKNPDGTPI
+499 EVNDDGTPI
-508 LNATVNRAEFDT
+508 LTATITREAFDAETMKQFPKTNAEIVPG
-520 TKMSPL
+520 TK
-526 PEKAADIKTGTVY
+526 Y
-539 TTGDIFKEVKL
+539 TTGDTYVKTKL
-550 NANYS
+550 EA
-555 AYVENLEKNKNP
+555 AYTAYKTRLESDNKNP

-601 GLDVSAILAKI
+601 GLDVSAILKAI

-617 LNAILTQILSKIDL
+617 LNAILTQVLSKIDL

-696 FGITSGCALAAK
+696 FGITSGCALVAK

-740 YQPEMYPLLAARR
+740 YQPDMYPLLAARR

-776 RLYAYEIAL
+776 KLYAYEIAL

>member
-84 ILAVALMLAPI
+84 VLAVALMLAPI

-131 ALSANKR
+131 AISANKR
-138 ESGYAYKLNERVD
+138 TSGYAYKLNDRVD

-199 LFDSLK
+199 LFDSLQS
-205 AQSPYAY
+205 QSPYAY

-236 NEYAKLTVYRRSST
+236 NEYAKLTVYRPT
-250 YIGTEKYAD
+250 KYTVAD
-259 AFKEGCYVLKDGAY
+259 YAEAFNAGCYVIKDGAY
-273 VTMKAAGEAFCKQP
+273 VTMKAAGETFSKQP
-287 GTIYYEKLSIA
+287 GTIYYESLSIA
-298 DAYKAM
+298 DAYKKM
-304 VKDIKDSET
+304 VSEIEESAT
-313 NSSKYESDA
+313 NASAYESDA
-322 WYNYFNDNTE
+322 WYNYTNDITE

-374 NPAINKLLNGL
+374 NPAINKLLDSL
-385 NLDGIIGLV
+385 KAQQLLDLV
-394 NALLQENGADLTS
+394 NSLLKDNDADLSS

-432 AYPVQYLFGNLN
+432 ALPAQYLFGNLN
-444 LSDKNVFKSTGETA
+444 FTSKEVYKSTGKNAFKVGATA
-458 YEYDDEGHLVY
+458 DEV
-469 EVDASGNTTDI
+469 
-480 PKLTGKTGTVYVIT
+480 VYVTT
-494 YSDSG
+494 YTDTG
-499 KKNPDGTPI
+499 EVNDDGTPVLTAKI
-508 LNATVNRAEFDT
+508 TREAFDAATMVQPPKTNAEIVPGQ
-520 TKMSPL
+520 K
-526 PEKAADIKTGTVY
+526 Y
-539 TTGDIFKEVKL
+539 TTGDTYAKTKL
-550 NANYS
+550 EA
-555 AYVENLEKNKNP
+555 AYTAYKTKLESDNKNP

-586 GGLLNLNDIIGGLVS
+586 GGLLDLNDIIGGLVS
-601 GLDVSAILAKI
+601 GLDVSAILKAI

-617 LNAILTQILSKIDL
+617 LNAILTQILGKIDL

-696 FGITSGCALAAK
+696 FGITSGCALIAK

-740 YQPEMYPLLAARR
+740 YQPDMYPLLAARR

-776 RLYAYEIAL
+776 KLYAYEIAL

>member
-95 AGLDIRNEK
+95 AGLDVRNEK

-131 ALSANKR
+131 ALSADKR
-138 ESGYAYKLNERVD
+138 KSGYAYLLNERVD
-151 NVIRTYGLSE
+151 SVIKTYGLSE

-236 NEYAKLTVYRRSST
+236 NEYAKLTVYRPT
-250 YIGTEKYAD
+250 KYTVAD
-259 AFKEGCYVLKDGAY
+259 YAEAFNAGCYVLKDGAY
-273 VTMKAAGEAFCKQP
+273 VTMKAAGETFSKQP
-287 GTIYYEKLSIA
+287 GTVYYEKLAIA
-298 DAYKAM
+298 DAYKKM
-304 VKDIKDSET
+304 VSEIKESAT
-313 NSSKYESDA
+313 NASAYESDA
-322 WYNYFNDNTE
+322 WYNYTNDITE

-374 NPAINKLLNGL
+374 NPAINKLLDSL
-385 NLDGIIGLV
+385 KAQQLLDLI
-394 NALLQENGADLTS
+394 NSLLKENSADLSS

-432 AYPVQYLFGNLN
+432 ALPVQYLFGNLDFT
-444 LSDKNVFKSTGETA
+444 SKEVYKSTGKNA
-458 YEYDDEGHLVY
+458 FKVGALADEV
-469 EVDASGNTTDI
+469 
-480 PKLTGKTGTVYVIT
+480 VYVTT
-494 YSDSG
+494 YTDSG
-499 KKNPDGTPI
+499 EVNDDGTPVLTAKI
-508 LNATVNRAEFDT
+508 TREAFDAATMKQSPKTIAEIV
-520 TKMSPL
+520 
-526 PEKAADIKTGTVY
+526 PEQKY
-539 TTGDIFKEVKL
+539 TTGDTYAKTKL
-550 NANYS
+550 GT
-555 AYVENLEKNKNP
+555 AYTAYKTKLESDNKNP

-586 GGLLNLNDIIGGLVS
+586 GGLLDLNDIIGGLVP
-601 GLDVSAILAKI
+601 GLDIPAILKAI

-617 LNAILTQILSKIDL
+617 LNAILTQVLSKIDL
-631 TGVTVEGVQKLLDT
+631 TGVTVEDVQKLLDT
-645 VLGELSFYSHPLLKK
+645 VLGELSFCSHPLLKK

-683 MSDYAWVKYTCED
+683 MSDYAWIKYTCED
-696 FGITSGCALAAK
+696 FGITSGCALVAK

-740 YQPEMYPLLAARR
+740 YQPNMYPLLAARR

-776 RLYAYEIAL
+776 KLYAYEIAL

>member
-138 ESGYAYKLNERVD
+138 ESGYAYKLNDRVD

-224 GVENALELLIKY
+224 GVENVLELLIKY
-236 NEYAKLTVYRRSST
+236 NEYAKLTVYRPT
-250 YIGTEKYAD
+250 KYTVAD
-259 AFKEGCYVLKDGAY
+259 YAEAFNAGCYVINNDGAY
-273 VTMKAAGEAFCKQP
+273 VTMKAAGETFSKQP
-287 GTIYYEKLSIA
+287 GTIYYEQLAIA
-298 DAYKAM
+298 DAYKKM
-304 VKDIKDSET
+304 VSEIEASAT
-313 NSSKYESDA
+313 NASAYASDA
-322 WYNYFNDNTE
+322 WYNYTHDITE

-337 TGKMTNYSTLRIEE
+337 TGEMTNYSTLRIEE

-374 NPAINKLLNGL
+374 NPAINKLLDSL
-385 NLDGIIGLV
+385 KAQQLLDLV
-394 NALLQENGADLTS
+394 NSLLKENGADLSS

-432 AYPVQYLFGNLN
+432 ALPAQYLFGNLN
-444 LSDKNVFKSTGETA
+444 FTSKEVYKSTGKNAFKVGATA
-458 YEYDDEGHLVY
+458 DEV
-469 EVDASGNTTDI
+469 
-480 PKLTGKTGTVYVIT
+480 VYVTT
-494 YSDSG
+494 YTDTG
-499 KKNPDGTPI
+499 EVNDDGTPVLTAKI
-508 LNATVNRAEFDT
+508 TREAFDAATMVQPPKTNAEIVPGQ
-520 TKMSPL
+520 K
-526 PEKAADIKTGTVY
+526 Y
-539 TTGDIFKEVKL
+539 TTGDTYAKTKL
-550 NANYS
+550 EA
-555 AYVENLEKNKNP
+555 AYTAYKTKLESDNKNP

-586 GGLLNLNDIIGGLVS
+586 GGLLDLNDIIGGLVS
-601 GLDVSAILAKI
+601 GLDVSAILKAI

-617 LNAILTQILSKIDL
+617 LNAILTQILGKIDL

-696 FGITSGCALAAK
+696 FGITSGCALIAK

-740 YQPEMYPLLAARR
+740 YQPDMYPLLAARR

-776 RLYAYEIAL
+776 KLYAYEIAL

>member
-224 GVENALELLIKY
+224 GVENVLELLIKY
-236 NEYAKLTVYRRSST
+236 NEYAKLTVYRPT
-250 YIGTEKYAD
+250 KYTVAD
-259 AFKEGCYVLKDGAY
+259 YAEAFNAGCYVINNDGAY
-273 VTMKAAGEAFCKQP
+273 VTMKSAGETFCKQP
-287 GTIYYEKLSIA
+287 GTIYYEQLAIA
-298 DAYKAM
+298 DAYKKM
-304 VKDIKDSET
+304 VSEIEASAT
-313 NSSKYESDA
+313 NASAYASDA
-322 WYNYFNDNTE
+322 WYNYTNDITE

-374 NPAINKLLNGL
+374 NPAINKLLDSL
-385 NLDGIIGLV
+385 KAQQLLDLV
-394 NALLQENGADLTS
+394 NSLLKENGADLSS

-432 AYPVQYLFGNLN
+432 ALPVQYLFGNLN
-444 LSDKNVFKSTGETA
+444 FTSKEVYKSTGKNA
-458 YEYDDEGHLVY
+458 FKVGALADEV
-469 EVDASGNTTDI
+469 
-480 PKLTGKTGTVYVIT
+480 VYVTT
-494 YSDSG
+494 YTDSG
-499 KKNPDGTPI
+499 EVNDDGTPI
-508 LNATVNRAEFDT
+508 LNAKITREAFDNATMKQPPKTNAEIVPGQ
-520 TKMSPL
+520 K
-526 PEKAADIKTGTVY
+526 Y
-539 TTGDIFKEVKL
+539 TTGDTYAKTDLGTAYKAYETKL
-550 NANYS
+550 KND
-555 AYVENLEKNKNP
+555 NKNP

-601 GLDVSAILAKI
+601 GLDVSAILKAI

-776 RLYAYEIAL
+776 KLYAYEIAL

>member
-84 ILAVALMLAPI
+84 VLAVALMLAPV

-131 ALSANKR
+131 ALSADKR

-199 LFDSLK
+199 LFDSLQS
-205 AQSPYAY
+205 QSPYAY

-224 GVENALELLIKY
+224 GVENVLELLIKY
-236 NEYAKLTVYRRSST
+236 NEYAKLTVYRPT
-250 YIGTEKYAD
+250 KYTVAD
-259 AFKEGCYVLKDGAY
+259 YAEAFNAGCYVIKDGAY
-273 VTMKAAGEAFCKQP
+273 VTMKAAGETFSKQP
-287 GTIYYEKLSIA
+287 GTVYYEKLAIA
-298 DAYKAM
+298 DAYKKM
-304 VKDIKDSET
+304 VSEIEESAT
-313 NSSKYESDA
+313 NASAYESDA
-322 WYNYFNDNTE
+322 WYNYTNDITE

-374 NPAINKLLNGL
+374 NPAINKLLDSL
-385 NLDGIIGLV
+385 KAQQLLDLV
-394 NALLQENGADLTS
+394 NSLLKENGADLSS

-432 AYPVQYLFGNLN
+432 ALPAQYLFGNLDFT
-444 LSDKNVFKSTGETA
+444 SKEVYKSTGKNA
-458 YEYDDEGHLVY
+458 FKVGALADEV
-469 EVDASGNTTDI
+469 
-480 PKLTGKTGTVYVIT
+480 VYVTT
-494 YSDSG
+494 YTDTG
-499 KKNPDGTPI
+499 EVNDDGTPVLTAKI
-508 LNATVNRAEFDT
+508 TREAFDNATMKQLPKTSAEIVPGQ
-520 TKMSPL
+520 K
-526 PEKAADIKTGTVY
+526 Y
-539 TTGDIFKEVKL
+539 TTGDTYAKTKL
-550 NANYS
+550 GT
-555 AYVENLEKNKNP
+555 AYTAYKTKLESDNKNP

-586 GGLLNLNDIIGGLVS
+586 GGLLDLNDIIGGLVP
-601 GLDVSAILAKI
+601 GLDVAGILKAI

-617 LNAILTQILSKIDL
+617 LNAILTQVLGKIDL

-696 FGITSGCALAAK
+696 FGITSGCALVAK

-740 YQPEMYPLLAARR
+740 YQPDMYPLLAARR

-776 RLYAYEIAL
+776 KLYAYEIAL

>member
-69 LVLKKQQAVRTIILV
+69 LVLKKQQAARTIILV
-84 ILAVALMLAPI
+84 VLAVALMLAPV

-131 ALSANKR
+131 ALSADKR

-236 NEYAKLTVYRRSST
+236 NEYAKLTVYRPT
-250 YIGTEKYAD
+250 KYTVAD
-259 AFKEGCYVLKDGAY
+259 YAEAFSAGCYVIKDGAY
-273 VTMKAAGEAFCKQP
+273 VTMKAAGETFSKQP
-287 GTIYYEKLSIA
+287 GTIYYEQLAIA
-298 DAYKAM
+298 DAYNKMVSEIKA
-304 VKDIKDSET
+304 SAT
-313 NSSKYESDA
+313 NASAYASDA
-322 WYNYFNDNTE
+322 WYNYTNDITE

-374 NPAINKLLNGL
+374 NPAINKLLDSL
-385 NLDGIIGLV
+385 KAQQLLGLV
-394 NALLQENGADLTS
+394 NTLLKENGADLAS

-432 AYPVQYLFGNLN
+432 ALPVQYLFGNLDFT
-444 LSDKNVFKSTGETA
+444 SKEVYKSTGKNA
-458 YEYDDEGHLVY
+458 FVGAPADEV
-469 EVDASGNTTDI
+469 
-480 PKLTGKTGTVYVIT
+480 VYVTT
-494 YSDSG
+494 YTTVSG
-499 KKNPDGTPI
+499 EFNDDGTPVLTATI
-508 LNATVNRAEFDT
+508 TREAFDNATMKQFPKTSAEIVPGQ
-520 TKMSPL
+520 K
-526 PEKAADIKTGTVY
+526 Y
-539 TTGDIFKEVKL
+539 TTGDTYAKTKL
-550 NANYS
+550 GT
-555 AYVENLEKNKNP
+555 AYTAYKTKLESDNKNP

-586 GGLLNLNDIIGGLVS
+586 GGLLDLNDIIGGLVP
-601 GLDVSAILAKI
+601 GLDVAGILKAI

-617 LNAILTQILSKIDL
+617 LNAILTQILGKIDL

-645 VLGELSFYSHPLLKK
+645 VLGELSFCSHPLLKK

-696 FGITSGCALAAK
+696 FGITSGCALIAK

-740 YQPEMYPLLAARR
+740 YQPDMYPLLAARR

-776 RLYAYEIAL
+776 KLYAYEIAL

>member
-84 ILAVALMLAPI
+84 VLAVALMLAPI

-138 ESGYAYKLNERVD
+138 ESGYAYKLNDRVD

-193 GDNIDG
+193 GDNING

-236 NEYAKLTVYRRSST
+236 NEYAKLTVYRPT
-250 YIGTEKYAD
+250 KYTVAD
-259 AFKEGCYVLKDGAY
+259 YAEAFNAGCYVIKDGAY
-273 VTMKAAGEAFCKQP
+273 VTMKAAGETFSKQP
-287 GTIYYEKLSIA
+287 GTIYYEQLSIA
-298 DAYKAM
+298 DAYKKM
-304 VKDIKDSET
+304 VSEIEESAT
-313 NSSKYESDA
+313 NASAYESDA
-322 WYNYFNDNTE
+322 WYNYTNDITE

-374 NPAINKLLNGL
+374 NPAINKLLDSL
-385 NLDGIIGLV
+385 KAQQLLDLV
-394 NALLQENGADLTS
+394 NSLLKDNDADLSS

-432 AYPVQYLFGNLN
+432 ALPAQYLFGNLDFT
-444 LSDKNVFKSTGETA
+444 SKEVYKSTGKNAFKVGATA
-458 YEYDDEGHLVY
+458 DEV
-469 EVDASGNTTDI
+469 
-480 PKLTGKTGTVYVIT
+480 VYVTT
-494 YSDSG
+494 YTDTG
-499 KKNPDGTPI
+499 EDNDDGTPVLTAKI
-508 LNATVNRAEFDT
+508 TREAFDNATMKQPPKTSAEIVPGQ
-520 TKMSPL
+520 K
-526 PEKAADIKTGTVY
+526 Y
-539 TTGDIFKEVKL
+539 TTGDTYAKTKL
-550 NANYS
+550 GT
-555 AYVENLEKNKNP
+555 AYTAYKTKLESDNKNP

-586 GGLLNLNDIIGGLVS
+586 GGLLDLNDIIGGLVP
-601 GLDVSAILAKI
+601 GLDVAGILKAI

-617 LNAILTQILSKIDL
+617 LNAILTQILGKIDL

-740 YQPEMYPLLAARR
+740 YQPDMYPLLAARR

-776 RLYAYEIAL
+776 KLYAYEIAL

>member
-95 AGLDIRNEK
+95 AGLDVRNEK

-131 ALSANKR
+131 ALSADKR
-138 ESGYAYKLNERVD
+138 KSGYAYLLNERVD

-161 YYPKMYRERTQLNT
+161 YYPKMYRERPQHNT

-199 LFDSLK
+199 LFDSLQS
-205 AQSPYAY
+205 QSPYAY

-236 NEYAKLTVYRRSST
+236 NEYAKLTVYRPT
-250 YIGTEKYAD
+250 KYTVAD
-259 AFKEGCYVLKDGAY
+259 YAEAFNAGCYVIKDGAY
-273 VTMKAAGEAFCKQP
+273 VTMKAAGETFCKQP
-287 GTIYYEKLSIA
+287 DTVYYEKLAIA
-298 DAYKAM
+298 DAYKKM
-304 VKDIKDSET
+304 VSEIEESAT
-313 NSSKYESDA
+313 NASAYESDA
-322 WYNYFNDNTE
+322 WYNYTNDITE

-337 TGKMTNYSTLRIEE
+337 SGKMTNYSTLRIEE

-374 NPAINKLLNGL
+374 NPAINKLLDSL
-385 NLDGIIGLV
+385 KAQQLLDLV
-394 NALLQENGADLTS
+394 NSLLKENSADLSS

-432 AYPVQYLFGNLN
+432 ALPVQYLFGNLDFT
-444 LSDKNVFKSTGETA
+444 SKEVYKSTGKNA
-458 YEYDDEGHLVY
+458 FKVGALADEV
-469 EVDASGNTTDI
+469 
-480 PKLTGKTGTVYVIT
+480 VYVTT
-494 YSDSG
+494 YTDSG
-499 KKNPDGTPI
+499 EVNDDGTPVLTAKI
-508 LNATVNRAEFDT
+508 TREAFDNATMKQLPKTSAEIVPGQ
-520 TKMSPL
+520 K
-526 PEKAADIKTGTVY
+526 Y
-539 TTGDIFKEVKL
+539 TTGDTYAKTKL
-550 NANYS
+550 GT
-555 AYVENLEKNKNP
+555 AYTAYKTKLESDNKNP

-586 GGLLNLNDIIGGLVS
+586 GGLLDLNDIIGGLVP
-601 GLDVSAILAKI
+601 GLDIPAILKAI

-617 LNAILTQILSKIDL
+617 LNAILTQVLSKIDL
-631 TGVTVEGVQKLLDT
+631 TGVTVEDVQKLLDT

-683 MSDYAWVKYTCED
+683 MSDYAWIKYTCED
-696 FGITSGCALAAK
+696 FGITSGCALVAK

-740 YQPEMYPLLAARR
+740 YQPNMYPLLAARR

-776 RLYAYEIAL
+776 KLYAYEIAL

>member
-138 ESGYAYKLNERVD
+138 ESGYAYKLNDRVD

-224 GVENALELLIKY
+224 GVENVLELLIKY
-236 NEYAKLTVYRRSST
+236 NEYAKLTVYRPT
-250 YIGTEKYAD
+250 KYTVAD
-259 AFKEGCYVLKDGAY
+259 YAEAFNAGCYVINNDGAY
-273 VTMKAAGEAFCKQP
+273 VTMKAAGETFCKQP
-287 GTIYYEKLSIA
+287 GTIYYEQLAIA
-298 DAYKAM
+298 DAYKKM
-304 VKDIKDSET
+304 VSEIEESAT
-313 NSSKYESDA
+313 NASAYESDA
-322 WYNYFNDNTE
+322 WYNYTNDITKIFDPRVKSNIE
-332 ILDTR
+332 DE
-337 TGKMTNYSTLRIEE
+337 NYTVYSKLRIEE

-374 NPAINKLLNGL
+374 NPAINKLLDSL
-385 NLDGIIGLV
+385 KAQQLLDLV
-394 NALLQENGADLTS
+394 NSLLKENGADLSS

-432 AYPVQYLFGNLN
+432 ALPAQYLFGNLN
-444 LSDKNVFKSTGETA
+444 FTSKEVYKSTGKNA
-458 YEYDDEGHLVY
+458 FKVGALADE
-469 EVDASGNTTDI
+469 I
-480 PKLTGKTGTVYVIT
+480 VYVTT
-494 YSDSG
+494 YTDSG
-499 KKNPDGTPI
+499 EVNDDGTPI
-508 LNATVNRAEFDT
+508 LTAKITREAFDKTTMKQLPTTSAEIVPG
-520 TKMSPL
+520 TK
-526 PEKAADIKTGTVY
+526 Y
-539 TTGDIFKEVKL
+539 TTGDTYAKTDLGTAYKAYETKL
-550 NANYS
+550 KND
-555 AYVENLEKNKNP
+555 NKNP

-601 GLDVSAILAKI
+601 GLDVSAILKAI

-715 TIGNGTS
+715 TIGNGTP

-776 RLYAYEIAL
+776 KLYAYEIAL

>member
-84 ILAVALMLAPI
+84 ILAVALMLAPV

-131 ALSANKR
+131 ALSADKR
-138 ESGYAYKLNERVD
+138 ESGYAYKLNDRVD

-193 GDNIDG
+193 GDNING

-236 NEYAKLTVYRRSST
+236 NEYAKLTVYRPT
-250 YIGTEKYAD
+250 KYTVAD
-259 AFKEGCYVLKDGAY
+259 YAEAFNAGCYVINNDGAY
-273 VTMKAAGEAFCKQP
+273 VTMKAAGETFCKQP
-287 GTIYYEKLSIA
+287 GTIYYEQLAIA
-298 DAYKAM
+298 DAYKKM
-304 VKDIKDSET
+304 VSEIEESAT
-313 NSSKYESDA
+313 NASAYASDA
-322 WYNYFNDNTE
+322 WYNYTNDITE

-374 NPAINKLLNGL
+374 NPAINKLLDSL
-385 NLDGIIGLV
+385 KAQQLLDLV
-394 NALLQENGADLTS
+394 NSLLKENGADLSS

-432 AYPVQYLFGNLN
+432 ALPAQYLFGNLDFT
-444 LSDKNVFKSTGETA
+444 SKEVYKSTGKNA
-458 YEYDDEGHLVY
+458 FKVGALADEV
-469 EVDASGNTTDI
+469 
-480 PKLTGKTGTVYVIT
+480 VYVTT
-494 YSDSG
+494 YTDSG
-499 KKNPDGTPI
+499 EVNDDGTPI
-508 LNATVNRAEFDT
+508 LTAKITREAFDAATMKQLPKTSAEIV
-520 TKMSPL
+520 
-526 PEKAADIKTGTVY
+526 PEQKY
-539 TTGDIFKEVKL
+539 TTGDTYAKTKL
-550 NANYS
+550 GT
-555 AYVENLEKNKNP
+555 AYTAYKTKLESDNKNP

-586 GGLLNLNDIIGGLVS
+586 GGLLDLNDIIGGLVP
-601 GLDVSAILAKI
+601 GLDVAGILKAI

-617 LNAILTQILSKIDL
+617 LNAILTQILGKIDL

-696 FGITSGCALAAK
+696 FGITSGCALVAK

-740 YQPEMYPLLAARR
+740 YQPDMYPLLAARR

-776 RLYAYEIAL
+776 KLYAYEIAL

>member
-1 MNKMQKLT
+1 MCKSSESNFLFT
-9 CAKVLKVIFYLLGFP
+9 RFP
-24 LLMLFVAKDSMIFFN
+24 ASYVVCRKGQHD
-39 EGAFSETAKNGITAA
+39 
-54 LVLWAGFTLLQIGLY
+54 LLQRRRVFRNGEKRHYGGARFVGRFHTASNRALPCIE
-69 LVLKKQQAVRTIILV
+69 KQQAVRTIILV
-84 ILAVALMLAPI
+84 ILAVALMLAPV

-131 ALSANKR
+131 ALSADKR

-199 LFDSLK
+199 LFDSLQS
-205 AQSPYAY
+205 QSPYAY

-236 NEYAKLTVYRRSST
+236 NEYAKLTVYRPT
-250 YIGTEKYAD
+250 KYTVAD
-259 AFKEGCYVLKDGAY
+259 YAEAFSAGCYVIKDGAY
-273 VTMKAAGEAFCKQP
+273 VTMKAAGETFSKQP
-287 GTIYYEKLSIA
+287 GTIYYEQLSIA
-298 DAYKAM
+298 DAYKKM
-304 VKDIKDSET
+304 VSEIEESAT
-313 NSSKYESDA
+313 NASAYESDA
-322 WYNYFNDNTE
+322 WYNYTNDITE

-374 NPAINKLLNGL
+374 NPAINKLLDSL
-385 NLDGIIGLV
+385 KAQQLLDLV
-394 NALLQENGADLTS
+394 NSLLQENGADLSS

-432 AYPVQYLFGNLN
+432 ALPAQYLFGNLDFT
-444 LSDKNVFKSTGETA
+444 SKEVYKSTGKNA
-458 YEYDDEGHLVY
+458 FKVGALADEV
-469 EVDASGNTTDI
+469 
-480 PKLTGKTGTVYVIT
+480 VYVTT
-494 YSDSG
+494 YTDSG
-499 KKNPDGTPI
+499 EVNDDGTPVLTAKI
-508 LNATVNRAEFDT
+508 TREAFDNATMKQLPKTSAEIV
-520 TKMSPL
+520 
-526 PEKAADIKTGTVY
+526 PEQKY
-539 TTGDIFKEVKL
+539 TTGDTYAKTKL
-550 NANYS
+550 GT
-555 AYVENLEKNKNP
+555 AYTAYKTKLESDNKNP

-586 GGLLNLNDIIGGLVS
+586 GGLLDLNDIIGGLVP
-601 GLDVSAILAKI
+601 GLDVAGILKAI

-617 LNAILTQILSKIDL
+617 LNAILTQILGKIDL

-740 YQPEMYPLLAARR
+740 YQPDMYPLLAARR

>member
-69 LVLKKQQAVRTIILV
+69 LVLKKQQAARTIILV
-84 ILAVALMLAPI
+84 ILAVTLMLAPV
-95 AGLDIRNEK
+95 AGLDARNEK
-104 ELDKIRTEYSDKGVK
+104 KLDKIRTEYSDKGVK

-131 ALSANKR
+131 AISANKR
-138 ESGYAYKLNERVD
+138 ESGYAYKLNDRVD

-193 GDNIDG
+193 GENING

-205 AQSPYAY
+205 TQSPYAY
-212 NPNGLLYDGYIF
+212 NPNGLLYDGYVF

-236 NEYAKLTVYRRSST
+236 NEYAKLTVYRPT
-250 YIGTEKYAD
+250 KYTVAD
-259 AFKEGCYVLKDGAY
+259 YAEAFSAGCYVIKDGAY
-273 VTMKAAGEAFCKQP
+273 VTMKAAGETFSKQP
-287 GTIYYEKLSIA
+287 GTIYYESLSIA
-298 DAYKAM
+298 DAYKKM
-304 VKDIKDSET
+304 VSEIEESAT
-313 NSSKYESDA
+313 NASAYESDA
-322 WYNYFNDNTE
+322 WYNYTNDITE

-374 NPAINKLLNGL
+374 NPAINKLLDSL
-385 NLDGIIGLV
+385 KAQQLLDLV
-394 NALLQENGADLTS
+394 NSLLKDNDADLSS

-432 AYPVQYLFGNLN
+432 ALPAQYLFGNL
-444 LSDKNVFKSTGETA
+444 SFTSKEVYKSTGKNA
-458 YEYDDEGHLVY
+458 FKVGALADE
-469 EVDASGNTTDI
+469 I
-480 PKLTGKTGTVYVIT
+480 VYVTT
-494 YSDSG
+494 YKDSG
-499 KKNPDGTPI
+499 KVNDDGTPI
-508 LNATVNRAEFDT
+508 LTATITREAFDNATMKQPPKTNAEIVLGQ
-520 TKMSPL
+520 K
-526 PEKAADIKTGTVY
+526 Y
-539 TTGDIFKEVKL
+539 TTGDTYAKTDLGTAYTAYKTKL
-550 NANYS
+550 ES
-555 AYVENLEKNKNP
+555 DNKNP

-586 GGLLNLNDIIGGLVS
+586 GGLLDLNDIIGGLVP
-601 GLDVSAILAKI
+601 GLDVAGILKAI

-617 LNAILTQILSKIDL
+617 LNAILTQILGKIDL

-696 FGITSGCALAAK
+696 FGITSGCALIAK

-740 YQPEMYPLLAARR
+740 YQPDMYPLLAARR

-776 RLYAYEIAL
+776 KLYAYEIAL

>member
-69 LVLKKQQAVRTIILV
+69 LVLKKQQAARTIILV
-84 ILAVALMLAPI
+84 ILAVALMLAPV

-131 ALSANKR
+131 ALSADKR

-193 GDNIDG
+193 GENING
-199 LFDSLK
+199 LFDSLQS
-205 AQSPYAY
+205 QSPYAY

-236 NEYAKLTVYRRSST
+236 NEYAKLTVYRPT
-250 YIGTEKYAD
+250 KYTVAD
-259 AFKEGCYVLKDGAY
+259 YAEAFNAGCYVIKDGAY
-273 VTMKAAGEAFCKQP
+273 VTMKAAGETFSKQP
-287 GTIYYEKLSIA
+287 GTIYYESLSIA
-298 DAYKAM
+298 DAYKKM
-304 VKDIKDSET
+304 VSEIEESAT
-313 NSSKYESDA
+313 NASAYESDA
-322 WYNYFNDNTE
+322 WYNYTNDITE

-374 NPAINKLLNGL
+374 NPAINKLLDSL
-385 NLDGIIGLV
+385 KAQQLLDLV
-394 NALLQENGADLTS
+394 NSLLQENSADLSS

-432 AYPVQYLFGNLN
+432 ALPAQYLFGNLDFT
-444 LSDKNVFKSTGETA
+444 SKEVYKSTGKNA
-458 YEYDDEGHLVY
+458 FKVGALADEV
-469 EVDASGNTTDI
+469 
-480 PKLTGKTGTVYVIT
+480 VYVTT
-494 YSDSG
+494 YTDSG
-499 KKNPDGTPI
+499 EVNDDGTPVLTAKI
-508 LNATVNRAEFDT
+508 TREAFDAATMKQLPKTSAEIV
-520 TKMSPL
+520 
-526 PEKAADIKTGTVY
+526 PEQKY
-539 TTGDIFKEVKL
+539 TTGDTYAKTKL
-550 NANYS
+550 GT
-555 AYVENLEKNKNP
+555 AYTAYKTKLESDNKNP

-586 GGLLNLNDIIGGLVS
+586 GGLLDLNDIIGGLVP
-601 GLDVSAILAKI
+601 GLDVAGILKAI

-617 LNAILTQILSKIDL
+617 LNAILTQILGKIDL

-740 YQPEMYPLLAARR
+740 YQPDMYPLLAARR

>member
-69 LVLKKQQAVRTIILV
+69 LVLKKQQAARTIILV
-84 ILAVALMLAPI
+84 ILAVALMLAPV

-131 ALSANKR
+131 ALSADKR

-199 LFDSLK
+199 LFDSLQS
-205 AQSPYAY
+205 QSPYAY

-236 NEYAKLTVYRRSST
+236 NEYAKLTVYRPT
-250 YIGTEKYAD
+250 KYTVAD
-259 AFKEGCYVLKDGAY
+259 YAEAFNAGCYVIKDGAY
-273 VTMKAAGEAFCKQP
+273 VTMKAAGETFSKQP
-287 GTIYYEKLSIA
+287 GTIYYESLSIA
-298 DAYKAM
+298 DAYKKM
-304 VKDIKDSET
+304 VSEIEESAT
-313 NSSKYESDA
+313 NASAYESDA
-322 WYNYFNDNTE
+322 WYNYTNDITE

-374 NPAINKLLNGL
+374 NPAINKLLDSL
-385 NLDGIIGLV
+385 KAQQLLDLV
-394 NALLQENGADLTS
+394 NSLLKENSADLSS

-432 AYPVQYLFGNLN
+432 ALPAQYLFGNLDFT
-444 LSDKNVFKSTGETA
+444 SKEVYKSTGKNAFKVGATA
-458 YEYDDEGHLVY
+458 DEV
-469 EVDASGNTTDI
+469 
-480 PKLTGKTGTVYVIT
+480 VYVTT
-494 YSDSG
+494 YTDSG
-499 KKNPDGTPI
+499 EVNDDGSPVLTATI
-508 LNATVNRAEFDT
+508 TREAFDNATMKQPPKTSAEIVPGQ
-520 TKMSPL
+520 K
-526 PEKAADIKTGTVY
+526 Y
-539 TTGDIFKEVKL
+539 TTGDTYAKTKL
-550 NANYS
+550 GT
-555 AYVENLEKNKNP
+555 AYTAYKTKLESDNKNP

-586 GGLLNLNDIIGGLVS
+586 GGLLDLNDIIGGLVP
-601 GLDVSAILAKI
+601 GLDVAGILKAI

-617 LNAILTQILSKIDL
+617 LNAILTQILGKIDL

-740 YQPEMYPLLAARR
+740 YQPDMYPLLAARR

-776 RLYAYEIAL
+776 KLYAYEIAL

>member
-84 ILAVALMLAPI
+84 VLAVALMLAPI

-131 ALSANKR
+131 ALSADKR

-199 LFDSLK
+199 LFDSLQS
-205 AQSPYAY
+205 QSPYAY

-236 NEYAKLTVYRRSST
+236 NEYAKLTVYRPT
-250 YIGTEKYAD
+250 KYTVAD
-259 AFKEGCYVLKDGAY
+259 YAEAFSAGCYVIKDGAY
-273 VTMKAAGEAFCKQP
+273 VTMKAAGETFSKQP
-287 GTIYYEKLSIA
+287 GTIYYESLSIA
-298 DAYKAM
+298 DAYKKM
-304 VKDIKDSET
+304 VSEIEESAT
-313 NSSKYESDA
+313 NASAYESDA
-322 WYNYFNDNTE
+322 WYNYTNDITE

-374 NPAINKLLNGL
+374 NPAINKLLDSL
-385 NLDGIIGLV
+385 KAQQLLDLV
-394 NALLQENGADLTS
+394 NSLLKDNDADLSS

-432 AYPVQYLFGNLN
+432 ALPAQYLFGNLDFT
-444 LSDKNVFKSTGETA
+444 SKEVYKSTGKNAFKVGATA
-458 YEYDDEGHLVY
+458 DEV
-469 EVDASGNTTDI
+469 
-480 PKLTGKTGTVYVIT
+480 VYVTT
-494 YSDSG
+494 YTDTG
-499 KKNPDGTPI
+499 EDNDDGTPVLTAKI
-508 LNATVNRAEFDT
+508 TREAFDAATMKQLPKTSAEIVPGQ
-520 TKMSPL
+520 K
-526 PEKAADIKTGTVY
+526 Y
-539 TTGDIFKEVKL
+539 TTGDTYAKTDLGTAYTAYKTKL
-550 NANYS
+550 ES
-555 AYVENLEKNKNP
+555 DNKNP

-586 GGLLNLNDIIGGLVS
+586 GGLLDLNDIIGGLVP
-601 GLDVSAILAKI
+601 GLDVAGILKAI

-617 LNAILTQILSKIDL
+617 LNAILTQILGKIDL

-696 FGITSGCALAAK
+696 FGITSGCALVAK

-740 YQPEMYPLLAARR
+740 YQPDMYPLLAARR

-776 RLYAYEIAL
+776 KLYAYEIAL

>member
-138 ESGYAYKLNERVD
+138 ESGYAYNLNERVD

-224 GVENALELLIKY
+224 GVENVLELLIKY
-236 NEYAKLTVYRRSST
+236 NEYAKLTVYRPT
-250 YIGTEKYAD
+250 KYTVAD
-259 AFKEGCYVLKDGAY
+259 YAEAFNAGCYVINNDGAY
-273 VTMKAAGEAFCKQP
+273 VTMKSAGETFCKQP
-287 GTIYYEKLSIA
+287 GTIYYESLSIA
-298 DAYKAM
+298 DAYKKM
-304 VKDIKDSET
+304 VSEIEASAT
-313 NSSKYESDA
+313 NASAYASDA
-322 WYNYFNDNTE
+322 WYNYTNDITE

-337 TGKMTNYSTLRIEE
+337 SGEMTTYSKLRIEE

-374 NPAINKLLNGL
+374 NPAINKLLDSL
-385 NLDGIIGLV
+385 KAQQLLDLV
-394 NALLQENGADLTS
+394 NSLLKENGADLSS

-432 AYPVQYLFGNLN
+432 ALPVQYLFGNLN
-444 LSDKNVFKSTGETA
+444 FTSKEVYKSTGKNA
-458 YEYDDEGHLVY
+458 FKVGALADEV
-469 EVDASGNTTDI
+469 
-480 PKLTGKTGTVYVIT
+480 VYVTT
-494 YSDSG
+494 YTDSG
-499 KKNPDGTPI
+499 EVNDDGTPI
-508 LNATVNRAEFDT
+508 LTAKITREAFDAATMVQPPKTNAEIVPG
-520 TKMSPL
+520 TK
-526 PEKAADIKTGTVY
+526 Y
-539 TTGDIFKEVKL
+539 TTGDTYAKTDLGTAYKAYETKL
-550 NANYS
+550 KND
-555 AYVENLEKNKNP
+555 NKNP

-601 GLDVSAILAKI
+601 GLDVSAILKAI

-696 FGITSGCALAAK
+696 FGITSGCALVAK

-776 RLYAYEIAL
+776 KLYAYEIAL